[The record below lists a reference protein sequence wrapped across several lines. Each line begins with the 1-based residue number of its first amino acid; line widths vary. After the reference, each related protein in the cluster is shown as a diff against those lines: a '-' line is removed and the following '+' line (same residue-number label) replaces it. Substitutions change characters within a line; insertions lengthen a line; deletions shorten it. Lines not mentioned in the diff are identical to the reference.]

1 MERPQVRQKLSRA
14 HGGDAIP
21 PMPTLVPGD
30 LSDWM
35 QDRHADLQD
44 AMNGG
49 SCVKVFEFTSML
61 SNSAEKLAEMTGGMA
76 P

>member
-1 MERPQVRQKLSRA
+1 
-14 HGGDAIP
+14 
-21 PMPTLVPGD
+21 MPTLVPGD

-49 SCVKVFEFTSML
+49 NCVKVLELTSMM
-61 SNSAEKLAEMTGGMA
+61 SNAAEKLAEVTGGMA